1 MPARTSMARLIS
13 QVDIPSS
20 GAVRMP
26 PMLRCAYVDSTPHLE
41 PGGTHANLHFGG
53 VVTSAFA
60 MRVAWRVGFDPEKEP
75 RNDLDSLKLTIARA
89 IINDPDIVVVNA
101 ENMPRGKWLRPCL
114 EALCA
119 WQAGEFG
126 DEANSSLFWKELG
139 EVERQRTLVIS
150 GSLEDLQA
158 ETLECVQN
166 AEPPVHK
173 LYIESPSSI
182 AILSRENERMKERVY
197 DI

>member
-1 MPARTSMARLIS
+1 MEQERICGLP
-13 QVDIPSS
+13 Q
-20 GAVRMP
+20 
-26 PMLRCAYVDSTPHLE
+26 
-41 PGGTHANLHFGG
+41 GTKCGLLSFE
-53 VVTSAFA
+53 VTQ
-60 MRVAWRVGFDPEKEP
+60 
-75 RNDLDSLKLTIARA
+75 
-89 IINDPDIVVVNA
+89 
-101 ENMPRGKWLRPCL
+101 
-114 EALCA
+114 